1 MNTLVLLNG
10 SLALA
15 AGVVLYV
22 LARGLYVLAKNR
34 RNMEWV
40 KEVLQFVMVIYLLL
54 VVSVTLFPLALWI
67 DPDLKALK
75 YSVNLVPIISI
86 IRDISQIGIAYG
98 GDSIFMVKLILRNVG
113 GNVLMFVPLGIL
125 APMLWPEFR
134 KLKSILLLGVLMS
147 IGIEFLQFF
156 ELLVSSEMGRTVDI
170 DDVICNTAGTIIGY
184 VMYKLITA
192 LANKYR
198 IKSLQQMFIGG

>member
-1 MNTLVLLNG
+1 
-10 SLALA
+10 
-15 AGVVLYV
+15 
-22 LARGLYVLAKNR
+22 
-34 RNMEWV
+34 
-40 KEVLQFVMVIYLLL
+40 L

-86 IRDISQIGIAYG
+86 FRDISQIGIAYG
-98 GDSIFMVKLILRNVG
+98 GDSIFMVKLIIRNVG

>member
-1 MNTLVLLNG
+1 MVLLNG

-15 AGVVLYV
+15 AGVILYI
-22 LARGLYVLAKNR
+22 LLRGLYVLIHRDNVK
-34 RNMEWV
+34 WV
-40 KEVLQFVMVIYLLL
+40 KEGLQFVIVIYLLL

-67 DPDLKALK
+67 EPDLQALK
-75 YSVNLVPIISI
+75 YAVNLVPLISI
-86 IRDISQIGIAYG
+86 FHDISQIGIAYG
-98 GDSIFMVKLILRNVG
+98 GDSVFMMKLILRNVG

-125 APMLWPEFR
+125 APMLWQKFR
-134 KLKSILLLGVLMS
+134 RLKSILLLGVLMS

-170 DDVICNTAGTIIGY
+170 DDVICNTAGAILGY
-184 VMYKLITA
+184 VLYRLITA
-192 LANKYR
+192 VANKYR